1 MRSRTILRQLR
12 SAGPARCGAIAR
24 TQTGCQ
30 SASHPECVVSKNSNN
45 VQFAVDNRLTFH
57 SSPAMSD
64 DPTVNPHIIV
74 SSRNFNTIAD
84 HDLDPPTCQRPS
96 RCQRGCTKVDTH
108 DAQVPFE
115 FGPATPVSQSDWPF
129 LTDDFITACPASPRE
144 YGKML

>member
-96 RCQRGCTKVDTH
+96 RCQRDGRKIASHQPRVPSSTKIPPTDNIE
-108 DAQVPFE
+108 APR
-115 FGPATPVSQSDWPF
+115 GKR
-129 LTDDFITACPASPRE
+129 LTIGLAPRP
-144 YGKML
+144 YV